1 MKRMATPRPDV
12 LFLGLAERAAYVR
25 DGNTNLF
32 KWNVLGLKHIVLSP
46 IYPLR
51 LSGFSAGFAFVPQAV
66 SEDHKF
72 WIVDQTGKEAGF
84 ITLSARTASP
94 NDPDAAINRDG
105 PLILVPGEGWSVAF
119 LPIGMPAI
127 VISAPG
133 LYQVLCDVDGSRVV
147 VGQLHFVA
155 VDSPELTHERIT
167 AIRSDPTASKAVRI
181 ELGCNECPAKAR
193 AYVALDRS
201 TKSEA
206 EGWTWY
212 RDLPDEFLC
221 ECGKTKMPLRYI
233 RQNLHGLI
241 GTARRGTQEIDFLP
255 LYERSSLESVRSTF
269 AALLD
274 SKPAEE
280 ILQQFLATNPILFH
294 QFAALRLFSKPPILT
309 FFVADFAVLTPSK
322 ELILVELEKTTT
334 RLLKKDGGL
343 ASPVSHAFDQLRDWL
358 HVVDEHRLAVLDT
371 LKIEREEVGSIRG
384 VVIAGRDAGYDAH
397 HLRKLKGEDR
407 GRVTLLTYDDL
418 LFALAALIGRME
430 GL

>member
-1 MKRMATPRPDV
+1 MSSPRPDV

-32 KWNVLGLKHIVLSP
+32 KWNVLGLKHIVLSH
-46 IYPLR
+46 IYPLT
-51 LSGFSAGFAFVPQAV
+51 LSGFSAGFAFLPKAV
-66 SEDHKF
+66 SAGNKF
-72 WIVDQTGKEAGF
+72 WIVDESGKEAGF
-84 ITLSARTASP
+84 ISLSTRNASL
-94 NDPDAAINRDG
+94 NDPDAAINKDG
-105 PLILVPGEGWSVAF
+105 PMILLLGEGWTVAF
-119 LPIGMPAI
+119 LLLGKPSI
-127 VISAPG
+127 VIPAPG
-133 LYQVLCDVDGSRVV
+133 LYQVLCEVDGSRVV
-147 VGQLHFVA
+147 VGQLHFAA
-155 VDSPELTHERIT
+155 VDAPELTQERIA

-181 ELGCNECPAKAR
+181 ELGCNRCPTKAR
-193 AYVALDRS
+193 AYAALDRS

-212 RDLPDEFLC
+212 RDLPDEFVC
-221 ECGKTKMPLRYI
+221 DCGTTKMPLRYI

-241 GTARRGTQEIDFLP
+241 GTTRRGTQDIDFLP
-255 LYERSSLESVRSTF
+255 LYERSSLETIRSTF

-280 ILQQFLATNPILFH
+280 ILQQFLASNPILFH
-294 QFAALRLFSKPPILT
+294 QFGALRLFSKPPILT
-309 FFVADFAVLTPSK
+309 FFVADFAVLTPNK

-343 ASPVSHAFDQLRDWL
+343 ASPLSHAFDQLRDWL
-358 HVVDEHRLAVLDT
+358 HVFDEHRLAVLDT
-371 LKIEREEVGSIRG
+371 LKIEREEVGAIRG
-384 VVIAGRDAGYDAH
+384 IVIAGRDAGYDAH

-418 LFALAALIGRME
+418 LFALAALVGRME